1 MKSMGYAPEL
11 NFGRHRSSWSS
22 SRVDR
27 KFLHKGLVEVGC
39 PMWPFDAQVSAPAK
53 VELESIATVP
63 GRRRYGVLLD
73 TWVFSLSIN
82 NPVGGDEGVEQGD
95 GGDASNGGEILR
107 ADTLHFEPLSPQD
120 LQINLRKRFHILR
133 SDRENRLRTSFSSI
147 GAPRPKI
154 PREAARIEVRA
165 RKWRARSVCHQCRRK

>member
-53 VELESIATVP
+53 VELE
-63 GRRRYGVLLD
+63 
-73 TWVFSLSIN
+73 VFSLSIN